1 MSRIAIDYT
10 KLLELAEA
18 CRITRH
24 GSRWIDAPQLIEA
37 INREALKVTAAM
49 PNCGAEIIANGE
61 KCLKQGK
68 RYAPTLADLAA
79 MLGVTRQTLHK
90 WRGAEVITLQKR
102 MHPTGKKLKGR
113 AEQKPQ
119 YDLKEIIKALKV
131 YKTETEN
138 KG

>member
-1 MSRIAIDYT
+1 MSRIAIDYN
-10 KLLELAEA
+10 KLLKLAEA

-24 GSRWIDAPQLIEA
+24 GSQWIDAPQLIEA
-37 INREALKVTAAM
+37 INREALKVTAAT
-49 PNCGAEIIANGE
+49 PNCGAEIITNGE
-61 KCLKQGK
+61 KNLKQGK
-68 RYAPTLADLAA
+68 RYALTLDNLAV

-90 WRGAEVITLQKR
+90 WRGAGVITLAKR

-131 YKTETEN
+131 YKMET
-138 KG
+138 KIDG

>member
-1 MSRIAIDYT
+1 MSRTAIDYD

-24 GSRWIDAPQLIEA
+24 GSQWIDAPQLIEA
-37 INREALKVTAAM
+37 INREVLSVTVST
-49 PNCGAEIIANGE
+49 PNCGAEIITNGE
-61 KCLKQGK
+61 KNLKQGN
-68 RYAPTLADLAA
+68 RYARTLDNLAS

-90 WRGAEVITLQKR
+90 WRGAGVITLTKR

-113 AEQKPQ
+113 VEQKPQ